1 MAGLVK
7 AKKFVWKDTNLAFFG
22 SDTEKQ
28 VSTESWIVLKLHRQD
43 GSEFTCEFRS
53 MLVTEL
59 PNLFEPSSRTQIS

>member
-28 VSTESWIVLKLHRQD
+28 VSTDSWIVLGLYRRD